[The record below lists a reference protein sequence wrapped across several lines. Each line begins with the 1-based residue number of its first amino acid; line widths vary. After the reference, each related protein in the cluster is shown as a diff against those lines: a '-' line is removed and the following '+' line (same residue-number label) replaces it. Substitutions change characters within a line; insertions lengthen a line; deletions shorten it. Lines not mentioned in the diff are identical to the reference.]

1 MLLFRFEMEG
11 KHVLL
16 PFPWDSLTLNE
27 FSSVKLSTAIFIS
40 LLTLVSS
47 CFFQINVCDLGIS
60 FHYRH
65 LWFIGFHSSRNSI
78 PWRKGLLT
86 ILYIV
91 WPWRGPLYYTVFKRK
106 KSSLMENQSILL
118 VGDWRQ
124 RVEGGENLLNCNF
137 CENKEKGSSNFLI
150 YMCMS
155 WFSSGWLH
163 SSKNKSF

>member
-60 FHYRH
+60 FHSRH
-65 LWFIGFHSSRNSI
+65 LWFIGFHSSKNSI
-78 PWRKGLLT
+78 PWRKGFLT
-86 ILYIV
+86 ILYILFDHGETHSIIQFLEEKIISYKKPEYTLG
-91 WPWRGPLYYTVFKRK
+91 WGLEAGGRGWGE
-106 KSSLMENQSILL
+106 SSQL
-118 VGDWRQ
+118 
-124 RVEGGENLLNCNF
+124 
-137 CENKEKGSSNFLI
+137 
-150 YMCMS
+150 
-155 WFSSGWLH
+155 
-163 SSKNKSF
+163 